1 MKKQASDL
9 LLRGWYGRAGWF
21 VVCLPLLWPLSCLFA
36 VLASL
41 RRRWQSARQSA
52 FPVPV
57 VIVGNIT
64 VGGTGKTP
72 LLCALAESLS
82 ATGIRVG
89 IVSRGYGGQHTGAP
103 RLVTAADNARDVG
116 DEPLLLVRRTSCLL
130 AIGRDR
136 LAAAHV
142 LAKHGVQLILS
153 DDGLQ
158 HYRLPRCFEIAVVDA
173 ARGLGNGLCL
183 PAGPLREPTS
193 RLREVDAVVY
203 QGTPPDQAT
212 QNQAMQKQAMQY
224 HTALVPQA
232 WRDVHSGEQWPLQ
245 HLSAGTTVHAV
256 AGIGHP
262 ERFFTTLQTLGY
274 HVLPHPFPDHHV
286 FEADELIFSDGHP
299 MVMTEKDAVKC
310 QSFGGERRYALVVS
324 APLPDGLQ
332 QQILQAVAAYSR
344 HTTSTQKE

>member
-1 MKKQASDL
+1 MKKQASDV

-21 VVCLPLLWPLSCLFA
+21 VVCLPLLWPISCLFA
-36 VLASL
+36 VLARL
-41 RRRWQSARQSA
+41 RRRWQFARQPA

-72 LLCALAESLS
+72 LLCALAENLS
-82 ATGIRVG
+82 ATGMRVG

-103 RLVTAADNARDVG
+103 RLVAASDNARDVG
-116 DEPLLLVRRTSCLL
+116 DEPLLLARRTGCLL

-142 LAKHGVQLILS
+142 LAKQGVQLILS

-173 ARGLGNGLCL
+173 VRGLGNGLCL
-183 PAGPLREPTS
+183 PAGPLREPAS

-203 QGTPPDQAT
+203 QGTP
-212 QNQAMQKQAMQY
+212 QNQAVQY

-232 WRDVHSGEQWPLQ
+232 WCDVHSGESLPLE
-245 HLSAGTTVHAV
+245 HVPLGSTVHAV

-262 ERFFTTLQTLGY
+262 ERFFTTLQSLGY

-299 MVMTEKDAVKC
+299 VVMTEKDAVKC

-344 HTTSTQKE
+344 HTTSIQKE